1 MLVRRPIS
9 EFKSIDEVHAYKIS
23 MKLVE
28 RYEGPYVIVKKINP
42 VLYEA
47 NIEGKLKRVHA
58 IHMKPF

>member
-9 EFKSIDEVHAYKIS
+9 EFKSVDDEQAYKIS

-28 RYEGPYVIVKKINP
+28 RYEGPYTITKKVNP
-42 VLYEA
+42 ILYET
-47 NIEGKLKRVHA
+47 NIEGELKRVHA